1 VLLHALSSFCKVLR
15 SVWWTW
21 MGVSLSPSFP
31 MLPSAFPF
39 IWSAHPSSPEK
50 GATHALNALWNSRC
64 LAFWWVLL
72 LKQLLPFLDWEKVG
86 S

>member
-1 VLLHALSSFCKVLR
+1 MCKGLFHLEDIRQHPVCLSAPAEEEGGF
-15 SVWWTW
+15 
-21 MGVSLSPSFP
+21 
-31 MLPSAFPF
+31 
-39 IWSAHPSSPEK
+39 PSSPEK